1 MQKLKEELKIDL
13 ELYDFVVQR
22 FNAQLQY
29 VTQNINF
36 NNYVNEDDTND
47 ILYLN

>member
-1 MQKLKEELKIDL
+1 MEKLKEELKIDL

-29 VTQNINF
+29 VSQNINF
-36 NNYVNEDDTND
+36 SNDVANEEDTND
-47 ILYLN
+47 IL

>member
-13 ELYDFVVQR
+13 ELYYFVVQR

-36 NNYVNEDDTND
+36 SND
-47 ILYLN
+47 IL

>member
-36 NNYVNEDDTND
+36 SNDVANEEDTND
-47 ILYLN
+47 IL